1 MLQKYQDLAINVDI
15 NSKKLEEL
23 GSRIERH
30 SSLSKAD
37 KYDKISIEKE
47 SIELQIL
54 ERKME
59 ANIAQVKGSCVQVRI

>member
-1 MLQKYQDLAINVDI
+1 
-15 NSKKLEEL
+15 LEEL